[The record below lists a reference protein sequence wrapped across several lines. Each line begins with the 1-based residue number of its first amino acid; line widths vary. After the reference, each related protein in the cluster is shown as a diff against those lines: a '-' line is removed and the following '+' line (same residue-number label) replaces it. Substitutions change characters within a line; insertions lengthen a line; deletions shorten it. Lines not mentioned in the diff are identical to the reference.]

1 MSPRVTIVGLGP
13 AGAEFVTPAATSEI
27 ERHGPERTIVRTRR
41 HPAAEVVS
49 TAALACDDLYDE
61 ADTFADVYEAIVDR
75 VVAHAERH
83 GEVCYVVPGS
93 PRVLERTVELLV
105 ADPRIDTVVQPAT
118 SFLDLAWARLGI
130 DPFDAT
136 VTLIDGHRFELATAG
151 RSGPFLVAHCHN
163 RRVLSDIKLAVDE
176 NPDTP
181 VILLSRLGL
190 PDEAAV
196 PTTWADL
203 DRTIEPDH
211 LTSLYIPALTAPVAA
226 EFAHFEQLMRD
237 LRDGCPWDAEQTHQS
252 LRRHLLEETYEVLEA
267 IDRLEADEDEGYEM
281 LEEEL
286 GDLLFQVFFHSAIA
300 TEQGRFTAA
309 DVARGIHDK
318 LRHRHP
324 HVFGDVEVADADEVL
339 SNWEQIKKAE
349 KGDDSIMASVPGA
362 LPSVLY
368 ALKVQKKAGSV
379 GAQRAGVDADL
390 EATVARLGAAVR
402 AGDVAGEQERLAG
415 DALFSAVSVCRR
427 LGVDPE
433 AALRRSADSFR
444 RRFMAAES
452 PNDGRNS
459 IAESD
464 VVATLWDSGVGAS

>member
-1 MSPRVTIVGLGP
+1 MIPRVTVVGLGP
-13 AGAEFVTPAATSEI
+13 AGADLVTPAATAEI
-27 ERHGPERTIVRTRR
+27 ERHGPDRTILRTRR

-49 TAALACDDLYDE
+49 EASLACDDLYDT
-61 ADTFADVYEAIVDR
+61 ADTFADVYRAIVDR
-75 VVAHAERH
+75 VVDHAETH

-105 ADPRIDTVVQPAT
+105 ADPRVDVVVQPAT
-118 SFLDLAWARLGI
+118 SFLDLVWARLGI

-136 VTLIDGHRFELATAG
+136 VTLVDGHRFAEAAAG

-163 RRVLSDIKLAVDE
+163 RRVLSDIKLAADE
-176 NPDTP
+176 GPDTP
-181 VILLSRLGL
+181 VVLLSRLGL

-196 PTTWADL
+196 ETTWSEL
-203 DRTIEPDH
+203 DRTVEPDH

-226 EFAHFEQLMRD
+226 EFARFEQLMTD
-237 LRDGCPWDAEQTHQS
+237 LRTGCPWDAEQTHHS

-267 IDRLEADEDEGYEM
+267 IDRLAVDEDEGYEM

-324 HVFGDVEVADADEVL
+324 HVFGDVDVADADEVL

-349 KGDDSIMASVPGA
+349 KGDDSIMASIPGA

-368 ALKVQKKAGSV
+368 ALKVQKKAASL
-379 GAQRAGVDADL
+379 GAQRPDIDADL
-390 EATVARLGAAVR
+390 DATVARLAAAMGTAPDDDER
-402 AGDVAGEQERLAG
+402 ERLAG
-415 DALFSAVSVCRR
+415 HALFAAVSVCRR
-427 LGVDPE
+427 LGVDAE
-433 AALRRSADSFR
+433 AALRRSADTFR
-444 RRFMAAES
+444 RRFMAVEQ
-452 PNDGRNS
+452 GRDHRDFV
-459 IAESD
+459 AQGD
-464 VVATLWDSGVGAS
+464 VVTTLWDGGDDR